1 GDRLLDGDLPLLA
14 KLDIAAQIARGL
26 AYAHDRGVI
35 HRDIKPDNIQVL
47 DNGRVKILDFGI
59 ARIGAETGTLTRT
72 NTSLGTPRYM
82 SPEQIRGETVDHRA
96 DIFSFGVVLY
106 EMLTGL
112 PPFDGDHITAIIYK
126 VLNTEPEPLH
136 LEPGRL
142 SDSLQ
147 TIVAGCLTKD
157 PDARYG
163 SLHEVLDDLR
173 SVRLRHD
180 QTLASTVDDR
190 TWALSPSADTSAT
203 RRVTGAPSSRS
214 PSRAL
219 FVGLGLLLVL
229 GLLGGGYWLL
239 QNDSAPP
246 TAEPEVTTSPPSP
259 TTDRESQIGNSVAD
273 AADDTSN
280 ATAAAPPATSAAT
293 APPETTDPATTPDA
307 ESDAAARRTATTAR
321 TAMTSARERAAD
333 RRDAAGAAGLWDR
346 AEAQRRAGQQAL
358 DAGDLDAAAQAFRTA
373 EALYQEIGR
382 LAQAAEP
389 TTAPAPTDPAAST
402 PEPDPNAAD
411 AARDAMASAR
421 ERVPDA
427 LTGTAAYQDAESL
440 AERAETAYDD
450 EQYDDAASLYQ
461 EAREQY
467 QAAAA
472 QPNPAVQA
480 RQTVQALAARLQRG
494 FEAEDLD
501 LLGSLSPFYASWD
514 DFFQVADDIAA
525 DVQPGPVRLD
535 GAQATVQVDVRL
547 SYADNKNRRQ
557 ESSFVH
563 QWTLHSE
570 DNQWTLTEVAT
581 R

>member
-1 GDRLLDGDLPLLA
+1 
-14 KLDIAAQIARGL
+14 
-26 AYAHDRGVI
+26 
-35 HRDIKPDNIQVL
+35 
-47 DNGRVKILDFGI
+47 
-59 ARIGAETGTLTRT
+59 
-72 NTSLGTPRYM
+72 M

-157 PDARYG
+157 PDERYG

-180 QTLASTVDDR
+180 QTLASTADDR
-190 TWALSPSADTSAT
+190 TWALSPSTDTSAT
-203 RRVTGAPSSRS
+203 RRMTDSTSSRS

-219 FVGLGLLLVL
+219 LAGLGVLLLL

-239 QNDSAPP
+239 RNETAPP
-246 TAEPEVTTSPPSP
+246 TATSEVATSPPSP
-259 TTDRESQIGNSVAD
+259 TTDQRPQLSDPVAD
-273 AADDTSN
+273 TDDDT
-280 ATAAAPPATSAAT
+280 ATVAAT
-293 APPETTDPATTPDA
+293 TEPPPPSDATPSPEMDAPTTT
-307 ESDAAARRTATTAR
+307 SDAAARRTAATAR
-321 TAMTSARERAAD
+321 TAMTSARERVAD
-333 RRDAAGAAGLWDR
+333 RRAAAGAAGLWTR
-346 AEAQRRAGQQAL
+346 AEAQRQAGQQAL
-358 DAGDLDAAAQAFRTA
+358 AADDPDAAVQAFRTA

-382 LAQAAEP
+382 LAEAAEP
-389 TTAPAPTDPAAST
+389 TTEPAPTDPDAPSAA
-402 PEPDPNAAD
+402 PDPSAAD
-411 AARDAMASAR
+411 VERDAMMTAR
-421 ERVPDA
+421 ESVPDA
-427 LTGTAAYQDAESL
+427 LTGTAAYRGAESL
-440 AERAETAYDD
+440 AEQAATAYDAEQFD
-450 EQYDDAASLYQ
+450 EAATLFQ
-461 EAREQY
+461 QAREQY
-467 QAAAA
+467 RTAAA
-472 QPNPAVQA
+472 QPNPTEQA
-480 RQTVQALAARLQRG
+480 RQTVQTLTSRLQRG

-501 LLGSLSPFYASWD
+501 LLGSLSPFYASWN
-514 DFFQVADDIAA
+514 DFFQGADDIAA

-535 GAQATVQVDVRL
+535 GQQAIVQVDVRL

-563 QWTLHSE
+563 QWTLQSE
-570 DNQWTLTEVAT
+570 NNQWRLTEVTT